1 MVLALLGA
9 LLIGLSL
16 GLMGSGGSILTVP
29 VLVYVVGQEEKTAIA
44 GSLFVVGAI
53 AAVGGLQAAFRRTV
67 DWTSVLWFGV
77 PGMAGTWLGA
87 MGAKHLSGTVQMLSF
102 VVVMAIAGCLMVRPK
117 GDERPAVPR
126 APGRIVVDGV
136 LVGAVTGFVGVGG
149 GFLIVP
155 ALVLLGGLPMGR
167 AVGSSLLIIA
177 MKSLSG
183 FVKYQ
188 QVLADLHLQ
197 LDWQVLGLFTGIGVF
212 GSLGGSWLGA
222 RIDQA
227 RLRSVFGWL
236 LLVMA
241 LGLGSVTV
249 VGLVRSAPPAATA
262 GQKAS
267 PAVDRHAPRGS

>member
-1 MVLALLGA
+1 MVFALLGA

-29 VLVYVVGQEEKTAIA
+29 VLVYMVGQEEKTAIA

-67 DWTSVLWFGV
+67 DWTNVLWFGV

-87 MGAKHLSGTVQMLSF
+87 MGAKHVSGTVQMLSF
-102 VVVMAIAGCLMVRPK
+102 VVVMAIAGALMVRPK
-117 GDERPAVPR
+117 GDERPAAR
-126 APGRIVVDGV
+126 RSPGKIVVDGV

-155 ALVLLGGLPMGR
+155 ALVLLGGLSMGR

-241 LGLGSVTV
+241 LAIGSATV
-249 VGLVRSAPPAATA
+249 VGMVRSAA
-262 GQKAS
+262 
-267 PAVDRHAPRGS
+267 PAVDGHAPRGS